1 MKKKK
6 LPFDKHTYTQNKIN
20 ESIPEIALQTKEVFM
35 KDILPTLR
43 DLYTVNVLHR
53 TTMQTR
59 IVNELN
65 DRKIDY
71 YPYYR
76 KVNDFKN
83 KTWRILAND
92 GEVLTV
98 IKTLLD

>member
-20 ESIPEIALQTKEVFM
+20 ESMPEKALQTKEVFM
-35 KDILPTLR
+35 KKILPKLR
-43 DLYTVNVLHR
+43 DLYSVNVLQR

-59 IVNELN
+59 IVNESN
-65 DRKIDY
+65 GKKIDY

-76 KVNDFKN
+76 KVNDFQYRK
-83 KTWRILAND
+83 WSQLAND